1 MHIEVPRISSE
12 TLRKGNA
19 GGEESSNTI
28 AQRVHTAQ
36 RYSLKRQGQPNHLLS
51 TSQIKQHCDI
61 SDDNHSLLENAI
73 EKLGLSHRAYHRILR
88 VSRTIADMDGETNIQ
103 RHHLT
108 EALSYRRMDKRV
120 T

>member
-1 MHIEVPRISSE
+1 MHIEVPSVSSE

-28 AQRVHTAQ
+28 AQRVPQAQ
-36 RYSLKRQGQPNHLLS
+36 RDSKRQGHPNHLLS
-51 TSQIKQHCDI
+51 TSQIKQHCEI
-61 SDDNHSLLENAI
+61 SADDHTLLENAI

-88 VSRTIADMDGETNIQ
+88 VSRTIADIGGETGIQ

-108 EALSYRRMDKRV
+108 
-120 T
+120 